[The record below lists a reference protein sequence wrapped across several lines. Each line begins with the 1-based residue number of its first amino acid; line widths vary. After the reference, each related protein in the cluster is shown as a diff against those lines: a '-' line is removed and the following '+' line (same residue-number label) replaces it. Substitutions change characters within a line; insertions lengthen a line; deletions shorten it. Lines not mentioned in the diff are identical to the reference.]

1 MAAGMGLISAL
12 IVLLLKDEEYLVVD
26 VIDTGHVLPD
36 PKVWDCIC

>member
-1 MAAGMGLISAL
+1 MRWEWNGVDSAL

-26 VIDTGHVLPD
+26 TVHVLPD